1 MAGQLPNDDLTLIEH
16 VLQRKPNALEVELF
30 EAMWSEH
37 CSYRH
42 TKPLLK
48 ELPNVSTRVVAG
60 VGEGAGAVR
69 LSSGAIVVFK
79 LESHNHP
86 SYIDPYEGAA
96 TGVGGILRDVFS
108 MGARPIVVAGALTLA
123 TAHGAHFKSD
133 ASEDED
139 SQGLGLSIVRGFQAY
154 NEAFGVASGALSV
167 QIDERFDRNP
177 LVNVMAIGMIEGDT
191 LILSRVSSPGFKLI
205 YAGKAADHAGLGGA
219 AFASAARSQ
228 DGEAEGGVPR
238 AYPEIGKRLYQ
249 ATQTLIQL
257 GLIQAMQD
265 MGAAGLLSASVEM
278 AAKSGL
284 GVELCLE
291 RVPRMYDTVD
301 ARVMLL
307 SETQERMLYAVRPEN
322 VQKTLDVLASYGLE
336 GALIGELIAEDRYVA
351 RWEETV
357 LVDVPAS
364 FLSSGVPL
372 VDLRRIDIKQVPH
385 SDELTE
391 DLMKGSAHRKREAE
405 TTRQQSMMVTD
416 RQAYVTSVLEKTWSR
431 IESCAFPHAWPHT
444 EEAVVVQGAIP
455 FAYAIEQ
462 ATHLVERD
470 PYRGTAKLVS
480 RAAFKLALSGS
491 TPLALTNNLNF
502 GDPHD
507 PRVRVEIVESVRG
520 MGVAA
525 RALKTPVISGNVSLY
540 NATEGRSIPPNPV
553 IGMVGDREQEGHG
566 HAPIAQDKLVAL
578 EIVLGEPQDYNRLLP
593 LLEVLRDLV
602 NRGVIVRGALWPE
615 KEILEDPAS
624 IFLEIL
630 CYWLLDDTTSYTLDL
645 ERMREQNVVSKDDR
659 TVDVVSQLGML
670 LMVRG
675 AAQETFDRAIGEHT
689 QKLPWTMRWYTVG
702 AVGEAHDPF
711 VTVSFGEVERK
722 IGREEVRTVLERG
735 QRRW

>member
-1 MAGQLPNDDLTLIEH
+1 MAGPLPHDDQTLIEH
-16 VLQRKPNALEVELF
+16 VLKRKPNALEVELF
-30 EAMWSEH
+30 QAMWSEH

-48 ELPNVSTRVVAG
+48 ELPNKSPRVVAG

-69 LSSGAIVVFK
+69 LKSGAIVVFK

-108 MGARPIVVAGALTLA
+108 MGARPIVVAALLTLA
-123 TAHGAHFKSD
+123 PSHGASVSPD
-133 ASEDED
+133 VREDEA
-139 SQGLGLSIVRGFQAY
+139 SNGLGRSVLRGFHDY

-167 QIDERFDRNP
+167 QIDERYAHNP
-177 LVNVMAIGMIEGDT
+177 LVNVMAIGIIENDA

-219 AFASAARSQ
+219 AFASAARSH

-238 AYPEIGKRLYQ
+238 AYPELGKRLYQ
-249 ATQTLIQL
+249 ATQVLIEQ

-284 GVELCLE
+284 GVRLDLE
-291 RVPRMYDTVD
+291 RVPRAYETVD

-307 SETQERMLYAVRPEN
+307 SETQERMVYAVRPED

-336 GALIGELIAEDRYVA
+336 GALIGEMIAEDRYVV

-372 VDLRRIDIKQVPH
+372 VDLRLVPTEQVHP
-385 SDELTE
+385 SGDGPADFIERS
-391 DLMKGSAHRKREAE
+391 GPGKREGE
-405 TTRQQSMMVTD
+405 MTREQSMAVTD

-431 IESCAFPHAWPHT
+431 LKRRAFPDAWPHA
-444 EEAVVVQGAIP
+444 EEAVMVPGKVP

-462 ATHLVERD
+462 ATRLVERD
-470 PYRGTAKLVS
+470 PYRGTAKLVA

-507 PRVRVEIVESVRG
+507 PRVREEIVESVRG
-520 MGVAA
+520 MGAAA
-525 RALKTPVISGNVSLY
+525 RALQTPVVSGNVSLY
-540 NATEGRSIPPNPV
+540 NATAGRSIPPNPV
-553 IGMVGDREQEGHG
+553 IGMVGDREQEGQG
-566 HAPIAQDKLVAL
+566 LTPLAQDKLIAL
-578 EIVLGEPQDYNRLLP
+578 EIVLGEPEDYNRLLP
-593 LLEVLRDLV
+593 LLEALRDLV
-602 NRGVIVRGALWPE
+602 NGGVIVRGALWPE
-615 KEILEDPAS
+615 IERSEDPLS

-630 CYWLLDDTTSYTLDL
+630 CYWLLAEDISYTLDV
-645 ERMREQNVVSKDDR
+645 ERVREQRVLAKDHRPVD
-659 TVDVVSQLGML
+659 TVPKLGML
-670 LMVRG
+670 LMVRST
-675 AAQETFDRAIGEHT
+675 AQETFKRVIREKA
-689 QKLPWTMRWYTVG
+689 QLLPWTMRWYTVG
-702 AVGEAHDPF
+702 AVAETRAPS
-711 VTVSFGEVERK
+711 VTVSFAEVVRE
-722 IGREEVRTVLERG
+722 IGREDVQTVLERG
-735 QRRW
+735 QKRW